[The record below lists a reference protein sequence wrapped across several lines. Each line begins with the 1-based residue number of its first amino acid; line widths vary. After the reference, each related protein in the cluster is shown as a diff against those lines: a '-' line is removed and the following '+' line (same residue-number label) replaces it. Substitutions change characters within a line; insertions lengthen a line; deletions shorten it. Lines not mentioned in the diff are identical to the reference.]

1 MELGTIILGV
11 GIGIIVG
18 NLGTALIK
26 KIIGFACTKKE
37 G

>member
-1 MELGTIILGV
+1 MELGTIIIGV

-18 NLGTALIK
+18 NLGTSLVK
-26 KIIGFACTKKE
+26 KAIVACTKKE